1 MYVCCCLGVNDKAIV
16 RAIEDGA
23 CTVERV
29 AECTR
34 AGTKCGSCK
43 PMIAA
48 MLESASRGEAPTV
61 PAERPRRRLDL
72 VRPAA

>member
-1 MYVCCCLGVNDKAIV
+1 MFVCCCLGVNDKAIA

-23 CTVERV
+23 CSVERV
-29 AECTR
+29 SECTR

-48 MLESASRGEAPTV
+48 MVEAASRGESPTAT
-61 PAERPRRRLDL
+61 PNGTRRRLDL